1 MDYRQLRYFRA
12 VVDNRSFSAAAKA
25 LHMTQ
30 PSLSLAVRELEKSFG
45 ATLLKREHH
54 GVSLTPE
61 GEIVYETSKNVD
73 EQLHQA
79 KDAVASLRDGTAGSV
94 RLSVAPEYNWSGLAD
109 LINYVR
115 RDAPTLEITIYDPD
129 PIRSIEN
136 IYQGYAD
143 IGIIPNSNPTAFKA
157 RHAATFDVRVIKVL
171 PLAVAAPSGWDL
183 GSGSASGA
191 ASGAVP
197 GAASASASGAVSLS
211 ELANYPWLIPVA
223 NVWFEG
229 LPEIL
234 EREWAAVPSSYPASV
249 IEVATLQTVLPLVA
263 SEAGIAVVPEITET
277 IAPRGVSIYPLS
289 NDIEPLMLLA
299 FWNKKRTIT
308 PATQRFLDALEELHP
323 GV

>member
-12 VVDNRSFSAAAKA
+12 VVDNRSFSAGAKA

-129 PIRSIEN
+129 PTQSIEN
-136 IYQGYAD
+136 VYQGKAD

-171 PLAVAAPSGWDL
+171 PLAVAAPSSWDL
-183 GSGSASGA
+183 EVGSRSDSVG
-191 ASGAVP
+191 
-197 GAASASASGAVSLS
+197 LS
-211 ELANYPWLIPVA
+211 ELSDYPWLIPVA

-234 EREWAAVPSSYPASV
+234 EREWAAVPGSFPTSV

-277 IAPRGVSIYPLS
+277 IAPRGVSIYPLT
-289 NDIEPLMLLA
+289 NNIEPLMLLA
-299 FWNKKRTIT
+299 FWNKRS
-308 PATQRFLDALEELHP
+308 R
-323 GV
+323 G

>member
-12 VVDNRSFSAAAKA
+12 VVDNRSFSAGAKA

-129 PIRSIEN
+129 PTQSIEN
-136 IYQGYAD
+136 VYQGKAD

-171 PLAVAAPSGWDL
+171 PLAVAAPSSWDL
-183 GSGSASGA
+183 EVGSRSDSVG
-191 ASGAVP
+191 
-197 GAASASASGAVSLS
+197 LS
-211 ELANYPWLIPVA
+211 ELSDYPWLIPVA

-234 EREWAAVPSSYPASV
+234 EREWAAVPGSFPTSV

-277 IAPRGVSIYPLS
+277 IAPRGVSIYPLT
-289 NDIEPLMLLA
+289 NNIEPLMLLA
-299 FWNKKRTIT
+299 FWNKQRTIT

>member
-109 LINYVR
+109 LINFVR

-129 PIRSIEN
+129 PTQSIEN
-136 IYQGYAD
+136 VYQGKAD

-157 RHAATFDVRVIKVL
+157 RHAATFDVRAIQVL
-171 PLAVAAPSGWDL
+171 PLAVAAPSSWDL
-183 GSGSASGA
+183 GVGSLG
-191 ASGAVP
+191 
-197 GAASASASGAVSLS
+197 LS
-211 ELANYPWLIPVA
+211 ELSDYPWLIPVA

-234 EREWAAVPSSYPASV
+234 EREWAAVPGSFPTSV

-277 IAPRGVSIYPLS
+277 IAPRGVSIYPLT
-289 NDIEPLMLLA
+289 NNIEPLMLLA
-299 FWNKKRTIT
+299 FWNKKRTTT
-308 PATQRFLDALEELHP
+308 PATQRFLDALEVLHP